1 MVSCKA
7 ISRLK
12 VWEPVALVLLVMG
25 VWECGLGWAQLFGI
39 AHSRHALYPATG
51 TFYNPGP
58 FCGFLAMILP
68 AALQYIISP
77 RQRLIH
83 WVALAYF
90 ITAVAIMPVLM
101 GRTGWI
107 AAVAGCLVAAAGCGK
122 IRRPRRWMLPAI
134 AVASAAGV
142 GVMLYLKPASALGR
156 LLLWRIGVDALMEHP
171 LTGVGWHHVA
181 GALGQAQEAYFH
193 YRPYSV
199 FAGVAGSPDYAFNEF
214 LQIGIAFGIPSML
227 LFAAAIALAAVAAWR
242 GQAFGIAGGL
252 TAFATVC
259 LASYPLQFPEFI
271 AAAGLMM
278 IGAVTVVPC
287 RCLQINVG
295 VCMLLLSF
303 SVWVCLCRVND
314 AEHNETWNRM
324 RYMCGTRLDKRV
336 INELDSLYATT
347 ASYGCSAR
355 FLFDYGKALRG
366 SGLYEKSTVILRRGV
381 EVSSDPMFLNLIGRN
396 YQDLGRPDSA
406 EHYYLR
412 AIDRLPGR
420 MYPYYLLATLYA
432 DPVAGDPDRFGC
444 VYKKAMTLEPKVMS
458 PAIRDMR
465 RELDA
470 LRDSVR
476 SHRRERAAEGR

>member
-193 YRPYSV
+193 YRPYSCNKQILNHQILVKFNHQFKNNCFLGLKCVPEGVHPLGNALQSV
-199 FAGVAGSPDYAFNEF
+199 FKN
-214 LQIGIAFGIPSML
+214 
-227 LFAAAIALAAVAAWR
+227 
-242 GQAFGIAGGL
+242 
-252 TAFATVC
+252 
-259 LASYPLQFPEFI
+259 
-271 AAAGLMM
+271 
-278 IGAVTVVPC
+278 
-287 RCLQINVG
+287 
-295 VCMLLLSF
+295 SF
-303 SVWVCLCRVND
+303 SVCHPV
-314 AEHNETWNRM
+314 
-324 RYMCGTRLDKRV
+324 
-336 INELDSLYATT
+336 
-347 ASYGCSAR
+347 
-355 FLFDYGKALRG
+355 
-366 SGLYEKSTVILRRGV
+366 
-381 EVSSDPMFLNLIGRN
+381 
-396 YQDLGRPDSA
+396 
-406 EHYYLR
+406 
-412 AIDRLPGR
+412 
-420 MYPYYLLATLYA
+420 TL
-432 DPVAGDPDRFGC
+432 
-444 VYKKAMTLEPKVMS
+444 S
-458 PAIRDMR
+458 
-465 RELDA
+465 
-470 LRDSVR
+470 
-476 SHRRERAAEGR
+476 